1 LSRGLGK
8 VQCAI
13 IAAFNDHPNR
23 HFKIAE
29 LASLAYPGVAIEDKH
44 CQSVRRAMIKV
55 APELGLTKCR
65 ASRSGERGWRL
76 SHPLIFHMNEKV

>member
-1 LSRGLGK
+1 

-23 HFKIAE
+23 RFEIAE

-44 CQSVRRAMIKV
+44 CQSVRRAMSKV
-55 APELGLTKCR
+55 APKLGLTKFHASR
-65 ASRSGERGWRL
+65 SRSGETRWR
-76 SHPLIFHMNEKV
+76 HNWGR